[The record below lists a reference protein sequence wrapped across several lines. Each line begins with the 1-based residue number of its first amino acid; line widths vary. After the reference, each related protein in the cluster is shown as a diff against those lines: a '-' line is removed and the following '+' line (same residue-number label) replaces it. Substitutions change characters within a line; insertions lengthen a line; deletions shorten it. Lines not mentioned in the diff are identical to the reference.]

1 MNPKG
6 GEIKPPWD
14 GRRGG
19 GQGEGSI
26 VFYKEQETSLKEY
39 MKETLKQMQISKG
52 GEPLPSSPSCS
63 AQGQPA
69 DLLLLAEGAPAGER
83 QGCWELLS
91 PPGAGLREAPEE
103 PEETG
108 FTQRKQSPCSASPT
122 GMQLTE
128 LGQRRASR
136 PGRGQLG
143 NTWAL
148 PQGCSPCSP
157 SAWALT
163 VLCSAHMPLRSS
175 GDRAAQGEGTPTRC
189 PQAACLVAESLELS
203 GTQQGQRNGDT
214 VGKGRL
220 QRPKCTIFQCSSS

>member
-1 MNPKG
+1 
-6 GEIKPPWD
+6 
-14 GRRGG
+14 
-19 GQGEGSI
+19 
-26 VFYKEQETSLKEY
+26 

-91 PPGAGLREAPEE
+91 PPGAGPREAPEE

-143 NTWAL
+143 NVGLCHRAVLPARPVHLQSSAAL
-148 PQGCSPCSP
+148 TCLCAALVTGQLKERGHRHSAHGLLALWQ
-157 SAWALT
+157 SAWSFLARSRAREMET
-163 VLCSAHMPLRSS
+163 RSAR
-175 GDRAAQGEGTPTRC
+175 GDCREAKMYHISMQLFMKMSIA
-189 PQAACLVAESLELS
+189 S
-203 GTQQGQRNGDT
+203 
-214 VGKGRL
+214 
-220 QRPKCTIFQCSSS
+220 PK